1 MPTLNI
7 GGQRVKVGDEF
18 LSLSPE
24 QQNATVEEIAGSL
37 GSSVQRAAVPQG
49 ATHVTVTP
57 SITDAVTDI
66 PHEVAGAFN
75 EGLANVKGLA
85 NRGEQGP
92 ISGLLTTG
100 KAVLGAGQMA
110 LSPITGAARS
120 LIGHP
125 MAQAEHAVG
134 ALINPDVA
142 AKDDPQKMY
151 EAAKGDVDLAMS
163 ALGSRA
169 PIAAA
174 AAPVRVAP
182 SISELK
188 AAATAGFES
197 PEVAA
202 IAVKPQAI
210 STFSQK
216 AQTTLNNAGLDE
228 NLAPKTFAI
237 LGKLEKVPASSV
249 VTGQN
254 VQSIRRMLG
263 HAAGSPDATEA
274 LAASHAIDALDDF
287 LPNVAKSDV
296 LSGDVGAASKT
307 LETARGN
314 YAAAKQAEKID
325 NKTLAAQIRASAV
338 NAGQNVAGKIRQN
351 MAAVADPTTP
361 KNARGLLPEEVE
373 AARKIAEG
381 TRAQN
386 ALRNVGDALG
396 GGGGI
401 RAGVLGVGGA
411 IVGGAPGAAIPL
423 VGHVLRAISNK
434 MTLNQAAKLSEM
446 IRSRAPLA
454 SSVQKFN
461 QAAVTVQQTR
471 TPQAIG
477 GIMLAARNL
486 STNMR
491 SAGFNISP
499 SDLLSGLQ
507 SPSGSD
513 AKDQQQIPRPPGQ

>member
-7 GGQRVKVGDEF
+7 GGQKVKVGDEF

-66 PHEVAGAFN
+66 PREVAGAFN

-100 KAVLGAGQMA
+100 RAVLGAGQMA

-134 ALINPDVA
+134 TLINPAVA

-151 EAAKGDVDLAMS
+151 ETAKGDVDLAMS
-163 ALGSRA
+163 ALATKGPTA
-169 PIAAA
+169 LA
-174 AAPVRVAP
+174 AAPRVAP

-188 AAATAGFES
+188 AAARSGFES

-202 IAVKPQAI
+202 LTFKPRSI
-210 STFSQK
+210 SNFSQS
-216 AQTTLNNAGLDE
+216 AQIALNNAGIDE

-263 HAAGSPDATEA
+263 HAAGSTDATEA

-307 LETARGN
+307 LETARAN

-361 KNARGLLPEEVE
+361 KNARGLLPEEIA
-373 AARKIAEG
+373 AARQIAEG
-381 TRAQN
+381 TRTQN

-396 GGGGI
+396 AGGGI

-423 VGHVLRAISNK
+423 VGHVLRAVSNK
-434 MTLNQAAKLSEM
+434 LTINQAAKLSEM
-446 IRSRAPLA
+446 IRLRAPLA
-454 SSVQKFN
+454 SSAQKFN
-461 QAAVTVQQTR
+461 QNAAAFSANR
-471 TPQAIG
+471 TPQAVAGVVI
-477 GIMLAARNL
+477 AARNF
-486 STNMR
+486 STNLR

-499 SDLLSGLQ
+499 ADLLSGLQ

-513 AKDQQQIPRPPGQ
+513 AKDQQQIPRPPRQ